1 MASKKDVKEFRAAV
15 NRKFELVESRL
26 GRIKHLLL
34 EEQKRKIK
42 SLEARIKNSKTPSPS
57 SKSVDRP
64 VTHTSSRHR
73 MAAFACLSSSPIR
86 RIAPRLLQPYTA
98 IPGTCS
104 PLPNSGALR
113 CHLTNTSDC

>member
-15 NRKFELVESRL
+15 NRKFEPVESRL

-34 EEQKRKIK
+34 EEQKCKIK

-57 SKSVDRP
+57 SKSVDHP
-64 VTHTSSRHR
+64 ATHTPSRHR

-86 RIAPRLLQPYTA
+86 RITPRPFQPYTG

-104 PLPNSGALR
+104 ASPTPAL
-113 CHLTNTSDC
+113 SDAT